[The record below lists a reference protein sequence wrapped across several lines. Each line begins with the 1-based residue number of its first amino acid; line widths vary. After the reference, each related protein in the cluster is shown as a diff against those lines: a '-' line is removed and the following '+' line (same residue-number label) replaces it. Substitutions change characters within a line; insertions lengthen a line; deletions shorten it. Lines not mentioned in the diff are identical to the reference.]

1 MPTSKILGGS
11 FEPLEPPHPTG
22 LLFTSVTCMGDSFV
36 LFDVSME
43 IHPKIHRDKLTLGN
57 VGHTR
62 FVSKSPFTT
71 CGKRTMCNRNCI
83 SLTHYT

>member
-1 MPTSKILGGS
+1 
-11 FEPLEPPHPTG
+11 
-22 LLFTSVTCMGDSFV
+22 MGDSFV

-43 IHPKIHRDKLTLGN
+43 IHPKIHRDKFTLGN

-71 CGKRTMCNRNCI
+71 VKGRCVTA
-83 SLTHYT
+83 TV